1 MLRILLKKGGIH
13 IAQSRNLQKK
23 MNKGLKMLLSNEQ
36 VTFLVPHSFFVVRDS
51 LIIMVI
57 EMNPGHIEMN
67 PRVVK

>member
-13 IAQSRNLQKK
+13 IAQSRNPQEK
-23 MNKGLKMLLSNEQ
+23 MNKGLKMLLSNKQ

-51 LIIMVI
+51 LIIMAI